1 MTANFVGHI
10 VPLIDAKRRS
20 HSTDGSDTELMS
32 IAANES
38 VPSYPIVILILI
50 GEG

>member
-1 MTANFVGHI
+1 MTLDSTGHI

-20 HSTDGSDTELMS
+20 HSTGGVDTESMS

-50 GEG
+50 GEV